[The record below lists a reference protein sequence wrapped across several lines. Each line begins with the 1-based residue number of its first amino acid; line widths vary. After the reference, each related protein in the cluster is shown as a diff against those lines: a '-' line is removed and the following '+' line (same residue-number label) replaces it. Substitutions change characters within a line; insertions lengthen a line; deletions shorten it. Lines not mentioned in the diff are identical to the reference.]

1 MALFSVRDECQRH
14 KQDKIIPCYGRHCEL
29 PLSSCWVV
37 RLSPVQSLSIHTF
50 SQTSSMRRFPS
61 TKPPRNAISDAV
73 ISSLTRSRSV
83 LSNDKPPVLRDTS
96 PRLRGV
102 EFSIVKAAS
111 GKEGQVEEGQ
121 VEEGRSE
128 HGQENNDEADKPEQE
143 KVTDEYNN
151 IRMKNGAH
159 GYAQIED
166 SGDDGAAEG
175 SENYG
180 QVLERGETT
189 KRQVAT
195 NGYEGASRNLDD
207 GELDDEEEKEV
218 KRDGEAPG
226 GKRKRVLEKSG
237 VLQCSTSEERPDKRS
252 KHDGGE
258 NLNGAATLSSDVL
271 TTSRTTRKHASR
283 VVTMGA
289 DYVSG

>member
-1 MALFSVRDECQRH
+1 
-14 KQDKIIPCYGRHCEL
+14 
-29 PLSSCWVV
+29 
-37 RLSPVQSLSIHTF
+37 
-50 SQTSSMRRFPS
+50 MRRSPS
-61 TKPPRNAISDAV
+61 TKPSKNAFSDSV
-73 ISSLTRSRSV
+73 IPSLTRSRSV
-83 LSNDKPPVLRDTS
+83 SSNDEPPVLRDTS
-96 PRLRGV
+96 RLRGV
-102 EFSIVKAAS
+102 KLSTVEVAS
-111 GKEGQVEEGQ
+111 EKEEQA
-121 VEEGRSE
+121 EEGRSE
-128 HGQENNDEADKPEQE
+128 HEQE
-143 KVTDEYNN
+143 KNDDDNKATGQEKVKADTDEYNN
-151 IRMKNGAH
+151 IWMKDGAH
-159 GYAQIED
+159 GYAQTED

-195 NGYEGASRNLDD
+195 NGYEGASRNLND

-289 DYVSG
+289 GYVSG

>member
-1 MALFSVRDECQRH
+1 
-14 KQDKIIPCYGRHCEL
+14 
-29 PLSSCWVV
+29 
-37 RLSPVQSLSIHTF
+37 
-50 SQTSSMRRFPS
+50 MRRFPS
-61 TKPPRNAISDAV
+61 TKPSRNAISDAV

-96 PRLRGV
+96 PRLRDV
-102 EFSIVKAAS
+102 EFFTVKAAS
-111 GKEGQVEEGQ
+111 EKEGQ

-128 HGQENNDEADKPEQE
+128 HGQEKDDEADKAEQE
-143 KVTDEYNN
+143 RVTDEYNN
-151 IRMKNGAH
+151 IRTKNGAH

-189 KRQVAT
+189 KREVAT
-195 NGYEGASRNLDD
+195 NGYEGASRNLND
-207 GELDDEEEKEV
+207 GELDDEDEKV
-218 KRDGEAPG
+218 VRGDDEAPSG
-226 GKRKRVLEKSG
+226 RRKRLLEKSG

-289 DYVSG
+289 GYVSG